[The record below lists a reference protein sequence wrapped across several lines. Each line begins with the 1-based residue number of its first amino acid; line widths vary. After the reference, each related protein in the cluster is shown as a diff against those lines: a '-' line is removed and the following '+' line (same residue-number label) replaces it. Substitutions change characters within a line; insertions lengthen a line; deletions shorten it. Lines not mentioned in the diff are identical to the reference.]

1 MRQEDDR
8 AGIADARLAVLDL
21 VDERDR
27 DVVLGKDV
35 DRLGQGAHAVGD
47 LQAHIVLGL
56 ELVHGLKGEVVTIGL
71 NLGQR
76 SHAAAD
82 LLGERQDIA
91 HDGARGGEGACA
103 GTVEHGLAHG
113 VAYDVDSVHGA
124 VDLGEHVIGRDQ
136 RGMHADVDAGVGVAG
151 DAEQLNGVAE
161 LAGLGDVLG
170 ADGTDTLLVHII
182 GGHAG
187 AKADGGEDRRLAGGV
202 EAVDVGGRVGLGVA
216 LGLGVGEHVGVI
228 GALGVHA
235 RQDVVGGAVEN
246 AGDGQDL
253 VAHQVVLERAHDGD
267 AAAAA
272 GLALN
277 LHAACAR
284 LLGERLDMTAQ
295 QGLVGRD
302 DVLAVLE
309 GGGKDLGRGVLAADQ
324 LDDDVDGGV
333 GDDVVPVTRKG
344 LALNAC
350 RLGLLPG
357 KRAGA
362 GQLKVDAVGCQVL
375 IVVALDQTGHAAAD
389 GSQTDQTDVHGAQGF
404 AHR

>member
-1 MRQEDDR
+1 MTPSVQASTSSMRRTLATSATQSTL
-8 AGIADARLAVLDL
+8 ASSAAAAWTSFSSARCVRKMTEQASLTPDL
-21 VDERDR
+21 PSSTWLMSEIEMF
-27 DVVLGKDV
+27 VLGKDV

-56 ELVHGLKGEVVTIGL
+56 ELVHGLKGEVVAIGF

-82 LLGERQDIA
+82 LLGERQDVA
-91 HDGARGGEGACA
+91 HDGACGGEGACA

-113 VAYDVDSVHGA
+113 VAYHVDGVHGA
-124 VDLGEHVIGRDQ
+124 VDLGKHVVGGDQ
-136 RGMHADVDAGVGVAG
+136 RGMHADVDASVGVAC
-151 DAEQLNGVAE
+151 DAQQLDGVAE
-161 LAGLGDVLG
+161 LAGLGNVFG
-170 ADGTDTLLVHII
+170 ADGTDTLLVDIV

-187 AKADGGEDRRLAGGV
+187 AKADGSEDCRLAGGV
-202 EAVDVGGRVGLGVA
+202 EAVDVGGRVGLGIA
-216 LGLGVGEHVGVI
+216 LCLGVGEHVSVI

-246 AGDGQDL
+246 ASDGQDL

-277 LHAACAR
+277 LHAARAR

-302 DVLAVLE
+302 DVLAILE
-309 GGGKDLGRGVLAADQ
+309 GGGEDFGRGVLAA
-324 LDDDVDGGV
+324 
-333 GDDVVPVTRKG
+333 R
-344 LALNAC
+344 
-350 RLGLLPG
+350 
-357 KRAGA
+357 
-362 GQLKVDAVGCQVL
+362 
-375 IVVALDQTGHAAAD
+375 
-389 GSQTDQTDVHGAQGF
+389 
-404 AHR
+404 

>member
-1 MRQEDDR
+1 M
-8 AGIADARLAVLDL
+8 
-21 VDERDR
+21 
-27 DVVLGKDV
+27 LGKDV

-56 ELVHGLKGEVVTIGL
+56 ELVHGLKGEVVAIGL

-103 GTVEHGLAHG
+103 GTVEHGFAHG
-113 VAYDVDSVHGA
+113 VTHHVDGVHGA
-124 VDLGEHVIGRDQ
+124 VDLGEHMVCRDE
-136 RGMHADVDAGVGVAG
+136 RGMHADVDAGVGVAC
-151 DAEQLNGVAE
+151 DAQQLDGVAE

-170 ADGTDTLLVHII
+170 ADGTDTLLVDIV

-187 AKADGGEDRRLAGGV
+187 AKADGSEDCRLAGGV
-202 EAVDVGGRVGLGVA
+202 EAVDVGGRVGLGIA
-216 LGLGVGEHVGVI
+216 LGLRVGKHIGVI

-235 RQDVVGGAVEN
+235 RQDIVGGTVEN

-267 AAAAA
+267 ATATA

-277 LHAACAR
+277 LHAARAR

-302 DVLAVLE
+302 DVLAVLKGSGE
-309 GGGKDLGRGVLAADQ
+309 DLGCGMLAADQ
-324 LDDDVDGGV
+324 LDDDIDGGV
-333 GDDVVPVTRKG
+333 GDDIVPVTRKG
-344 LALNAC
+344 LALNTGC
-350 RLGLLPG
+350 LGLLPS

-389 GSQTDQTDVHGAQGF
+389 GSQTDEADVHGAQGF

>member
-1 MRQEDDR
+1 M
-8 AGIADARLAVLDL
+8 
-21 VDERDR
+21 
-27 DVVLGKDV
+27 LGKDV
-35 DRLGQGAHAVGD
+35 DRLGQGTHAVGD

-103 GTVEHGLAHG
+103 GTVEHGFAHG
-113 VAYDVDSVHGA
+113 VTHHVDGVHGA
-124 VDLGEHVIGRDQ
+124 VDLGEHMVCRDE
-136 RGMHADVDAGVGVAG
+136 RGMHADVDAGVGVAC
-151 DAEQLNGVAE
+151 DAQQLDGVAE

-170 ADGTDTLLVHII
+170 ADGTDTLLVDIV

-187 AKADGGEDRRLAGGV
+187 AKADGSEDCRLAGGV
-202 EAVDVGGRVGLGVA
+202 EAVDVGGRVGLGIA
-216 LGLGVGEHVGVI
+216 LGLRVGKHIGVI

-235 RQDVVGGAVEN
+235 RQDIVGGTVEN

-267 AAAAA
+267 ATATA

-277 LHAACAR
+277 LHAARAR

-302 DVLAVLE
+302 DVLAVLKGSGE
-309 GGGKDLGRGVLAADQ
+309 DLGCGMLAADQ
-324 LDDDVDGGV
+324 LDDDIDGGV
-333 GDDVVPVTRKG
+333 GDDIVPVTRKG
-344 LALNAC
+344 LALNTGC
-350 RLGLLPG
+350 LGLLPS

-375 IVVALDQTGHAAAD
+375 IVVALDQAGHAAAD
-389 GSQTDQTDVHGAQGF
+389 GSQTDEADVHGAQGF

>member
-1 MRQEDDR
+1 M
-8 AGIADARLAVLDL
+8 
-21 VDERDR
+21 
-27 DVVLGKDV
+27 LGKDV

-103 GTVEHGLAHG
+103 GTVEHGFAHG
-113 VAYDVDSVHGA
+113 VTHHVDGVHGA
-124 VDLGEHVIGRDQ
+124 VDLGKHVVGGDE
-136 RGMHADVDAGVGVAG
+136 RGMHADVDAGVGVAC
-151 DAEQLNGVAE
+151 DAQQLDGVAE
-161 LAGLGDVLG
+161 LAGLGNVLG
-170 ADGTDTLLVHII
+170 ADGTDTLLVDIV

-187 AKADGGEDRRLAGGV
+187 AKADGGEDCRLAGGI
-202 EAVDVGGRVGLGVA
+202 EAVDVGGRVGLGIA
-216 LGLGVGEHVGVI
+216 LCLRVGKHVGVI

-235 RQDVVGGAVEN
+235 RQDIVGGTVEN
-246 AGDGQDL
+246 ACDGQDL
-253 VAHQVVLERAHDGD
+253 VAHQVVLERADNGD
-267 AAAAA
+267 ATAAA

-277 LHAACAR
+277 LHAARAC

-302 DVLAVLE
+302 DVLAVFKGSGE
-309 GGGKDLGRGVLAADQ
+309 DLGCGMLAADQ
-324 LDDDVDGGV
+324 LDDDVDSGV
-333 GDDVVPVTRKG
+333 ADDVVPVTRKG

-350 RLGLLPG
+350 RLGLLPS

>member
-1 MRQEDDR
+1 M
-8 AGIADARLAVLDL
+8 
-21 VDERDR
+21 
-27 DVVLGKDV
+27 LGKDV

-47 LQAHIVLGL
+47 FQAHIVLGL
-56 ELVHGLKGEVVTIGL
+56 ELVHGLKGEVVAIGL

-103 GTVEHGLAHG
+103 RAVEHGLAHG
-113 VAYDVDSVHGA
+113 VAYHVDGVHGA
-124 VDLGEHVIGRDQ
+124 VDLGEHMVCGDQ
-136 RGMHADVDAGVGVAG
+136 RGMHANVDASVGVAG
-151 DAEQLNGVAE
+151 DAEQFDGVAE

-170 ADGTDTLLVHII
+170 ADGADTLLVHII
-182 GGHAG
+182 GGNAG
-187 AKADGGEDRRLAGGV
+187 AKADGGEDGRLAGGI
-202 EAVDVGGRVGLGVA
+202 EAVDVGGRVGLGIA
-216 LGLGVGEHVGVI
+216 LSLGVGEHVSVI

-246 AGDGQDL
+246 ASDGQDL

-277 LHAACAR
+277 LHAARAR
-284 LLGERLDMTAQ
+284 LLGERLDVTAQ

-309 GGGKDLGRGVLAADQ
+309 GSGEDLGCGMLAANQ

-333 GDDVVPVTRKG
+333 GDDIVPVARKG

-350 RLGLLPG
+350 RLGLLPS